1 MNYPANNAPYSS
13 FVQWEGEEGGNLGVK
28 TRDIFGN

>member
-1 MNYPANNAPYSS
+1 MNYPANNAPYS

-28 TRDIFGN
+28 TKDIFGN